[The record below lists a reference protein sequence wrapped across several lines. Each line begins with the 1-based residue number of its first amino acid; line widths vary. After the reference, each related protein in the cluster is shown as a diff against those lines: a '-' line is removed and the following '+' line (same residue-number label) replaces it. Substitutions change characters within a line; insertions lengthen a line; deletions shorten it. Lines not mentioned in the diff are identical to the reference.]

1 MRFCGCLCGWRTA
14 DGPHF
19 TMKTTILAYTL
30 VLFHVAAHAQ
40 SSAVVAGTW
49 EGTSLCTVPNSPCH
63 NEHVV
68 YHIKPDP
75 KDATRFS
82 IDADKIVNG
91 QEDFMGTLSCVFTAA
106 KSELYCDTAGDWRF
120 TISGDKMVGTLHLK
134 DGTLYRNVDVTRKK

>member
-1 MRFCGCLCGWRTA
+1 MA
-14 DGPHF
+14 DGESYLL
-19 TMKTTILAYTL
+19 MKITTLILTL
-30 VLFHVAAHAQ
+30 LLSHVAALAQ
-40 SSAVVAGTW
+40 SPATVAGTW

-68 YHIKPDP
+68 YHVKPDP
-75 KDATRFS
+75 KDATKFS

-120 TISGDKMVGTLHLK
+120 NVSGNKMVGTLHLK
-134 DGTLYRNVDVTRKK
+134 DGTLYRNVDVTRKN